1 VVRDLLHGE
10 LGRLALDDEGLEPP
24 APLLVLDADHA
35 HLGDVRHRVNRV
47 RDLARK
53 DVLAAQD
60 DHVVAAPLDEQ
71 PAVLVEPAGVPGG
84 HRVPDPVLA
93 AAAGVAPEGVQ
104 RVIDVDIGANIQ
116 LEAAV
121 LAAGGIVSAYADPS
135 GPFAAPRPP
144 MLLNAAEVRFVLVYT
159 MPDAAKRAAVTAI
172 SAAINER
179 ALTPPPATR
188 FSLSDVAA
196 AHDAVELGTVG
207 KVLIDIRLTTP
218 ASLTRP
224 QERSNE

>member
-1 VVRDLLHGE
+1 
-10 LGRLALDDEGLEPP
+10 
-24 APLLVLDADHA
+24 
-35 HLGDVRHRVNRV
+35 
-47 RDLARK
+47 
-53 DVLAAQD
+53 
-60 DHVVAAPLDEQ
+60 
-71 PAVLVEPAGVPGG
+71 
-84 HRVPDPVLA
+84 
-93 AAAGVAPEGVQ
+93 
-104 RVIDVDIGANIQ
+104 VDIGANIQ

-196 AHDAVELGTVG
+196 AQDAVELGTVG